1 MDFFAN
7 SSKQKHFV
15 LVHGAGHGAW
25 CWYKLKPL
33 LESTGQRVTAI
44 DLSASG
50 INTKSLD
57 EIHTLHDYA
66 EPLMEFMAAVPPDQK
81 VILVGHSFGGYCLA
95 LAMEHFPEKISIAVF
110 VAAFMPD
117 TIHDASYVGNQ
128 FAERFP
134 AEDMLDSEYFVYGS
148 SEEPRTVMSV
158 GPKFLEINAYQLCS
172 MEDLELSKLLVR
184 PTHTLNQHFPKAN
197 KFSADKYG
205 SVQRAYIICS
215 QDRTFL
221 TSFQHWLV
229 ENIGATEVRE
239 IKEADHMAMLSKPQ
253 ELCKYLLDIANKV
266 HLS

>member
-1 MDFFAN
+1 MDFLAN

-128 FAERFP
+128 VTLSTLTLFF
-134 AEDMLDSEYFVYGS
+134 LSLFVNKRMRDFGLQ
-148 SEEPRTVMSV
+148 PFLMRIV
-158 GPKFLEINAYQLCS
+158 GEWRQL
-172 MEDLELSKLLVR
+172 K
-184 PTHTLNQHFPKAN
+184 
-197 KFSADKYG
+197 
-205 SVQRAYIICS
+205 
-215 QDRTFL
+215 
-221 TSFQHWLV
+221 
-229 ENIGATEVRE
+229 TE
-239 IKEADHMAMLSKPQ
+239 KS
-253 ELCKYLLDIANKV
+253 
-266 HLS
+266 

>member
-128 FAERFP
+128 
-134 AEDMLDSEYFVYGS
+134 
-148 SEEPRTVMSV
+148 
-158 GPKFLEINAYQLCS
+158 
-172 MEDLELSKLLVR
+172 DLELAKLLVR